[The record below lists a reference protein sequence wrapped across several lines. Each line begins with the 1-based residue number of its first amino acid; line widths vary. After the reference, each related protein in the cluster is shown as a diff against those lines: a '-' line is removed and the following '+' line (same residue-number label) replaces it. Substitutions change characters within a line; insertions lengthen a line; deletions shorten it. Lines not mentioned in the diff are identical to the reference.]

1 VFIGALSVRL
11 GEKNFSPPYS
21 GKMKEKKVVGKF
33 FLKASISRYLE
44 KHQKYQIVKKNW
56 PIFTFTSHG
65 DRLTRLKKN
74 RRQPFLDKYLCDRKK
89 KTRGP

>member
-1 VFIGALSVRL
+1 VHLASDL
-11 GEKNFSPPYS
+11 EKNFCTPILR
-21 GKMKEKKVVGKF
+21 KDERKKGCQEI

-65 DRLTRLKKN
+65 DRLIRLKKIGGHI
-74 RRQPFLDKYLCDRKK
+74 F
-89 KTRGP
+89 